1 MVKTIV
7 MLEIIIR
14 CNRNPVHPVETTL
27 KVYAAISILGTGAA
41 GTYHLRFFGAPGTGL
56 SWRRVSGL
64 SRFLIWDCRTKEHS
78 QGFKKQSA
86 LSNDPRTSRR
96 NKCAANRGFG
106 QRCFLSPPRF
116 KSAVV

>member
-14 CNRNPVHPVETTL
+14 CNINPVHPVETTL

-64 SRFLIWDCRTKEHS
+64 SRFLIWDCRPKERS
-78 QGFKKQSA
+78 QGFNKQSRPK
-86 LSNDPRTSRR
+86 N
-96 NKCAANRGFG
+96 
-106 QRCFLSPPRF
+106 F
-116 KSAVV
+116 KEK